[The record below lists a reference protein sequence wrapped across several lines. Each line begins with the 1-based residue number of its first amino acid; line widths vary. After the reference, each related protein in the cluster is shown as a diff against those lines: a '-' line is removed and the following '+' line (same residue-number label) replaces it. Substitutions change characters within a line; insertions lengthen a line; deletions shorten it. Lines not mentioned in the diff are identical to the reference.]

1 MSIDPSIL
9 DGFGISEKDIHTFVT
24 SNVGLCGIDGS
35 RLSKFLLAQLTSA
48 WKHRSLNTFAV
59 TDVIQHLEGRSP
71 YSGKTAK
78 PRQFKG
84 DALRGLWKVH
94 FVDAQFLLRNIYNEW
109 EMFSAK
115 SDKFDKLC
123 ARVAAAEEEN
133 PSPLGWQGRLAHEFV
148 TGGYTQ
154 RASKQ
159 KLTGEWLIFGIH
171 EQKNIYLAL
180 CTHSNSPQQDQEI
193 YDALM
198 KLCGNEFPDLFI
210 KAPK

>member
-94 FVDAQFLLRNIYNEW
+94 FVDARFLLRNIYNEW

-148 TGGYTQ
+148 TGGIHAASIQAEVDRRVANLRHTRTEEHLSRPLHSFQQSTAGSRNIRCPHEVMWQ
-154 RASKQ
+154 RIS
-159 KLTGEWLIFGIH
+159 
-171 EQKNIYLAL
+171 
-180 CTHSNSPQQDQEI
+180 
-193 YDALM
+193 
-198 KLCGNEFPDLFI
+198 
-210 KAPK
+210 